1 MIAVNRFRSPGRHI
15 ISIAA
20 ITDRWPSARNSPQ
33 ASLQPN
39 LAIDETPS
47 NRQDLRSLRH
57 FSLWDFGTWPQTELL
72 ISRSLSVLS
81 ISRSLS
87 QLLISRSLSHLPIS
101 RPLSQLPISRSLC
114 ELAISL
120 SLSAMARSR
129 DKYVCLTIKTAEL
142 VGLKPCIGQEG
153 WPFSNK

>member
-20 ITDRWPSARNSPQ
+20 ITDRWPSSCNSPQ

-57 FSLWDFGTWPQTELL
+57 LAFGTLGL
-72 ISRSLSVLS
+72 DHRLNSSSAD
-81 ISRSLS
+81 
-87 QLLISRSLSHLPIS
+87 
-101 RPLSQLPISRSLC
+101 LC
-114 ELAISL
+114 LNS
-120 SLSAMARSR
+120 SSA
-129 DKYVCLTIKTAEL
+129 DLCLTSPSADLCLNSPSVDLCVNSPSADLCLNSPSVCHCLQWLEAATNTY
-142 VGLKPCIGQEG
+142 V
-153 WPFSNK
+153 